1 MSAKEVAQHVGEL
14 HAHLTTA
21 VNTLNSHRNLS
32 SEHKSAVRAA
42 AGHLQEAGELH
53 FHASN
58 RASGGIGSNQMD
70 RNMVHGN
77 LRKAS
82 NKLSK
87 AHTVLKNSGVM
98 EAIGSH
104 HTVNMPKDEHVA
116 DVSARA
122 SALQQGAQPKPF
134 KRLAFAG
141 KEFRHDPESNEFV
154 EQGKGEKTINREDV
168 EYLKATQGKSSP
180 GIQKLDRA
188 LKGTPKGKSAGI
200 AGKKSLKEGDV
211 RGNRSGV
218 VGGKGVDPRRP
229 ASSRRVA
236 DRYQGS
242 DYKKFSQNP
251 LMMPGDPTKSQS
263 KGKGLPNV
271 GKKKK

>member
-14 HAHLTTA
+14 HSQLKTA
-21 VNTLNSHRNLS
+21 VNTLNTHRNLS
-32 SEHKSAVRAA
+32 SEHTSAVRAA
-42 AGHLQEAGELH
+42 AGHLEEAGELH
-53 FHASN
+53 FHATN

-98 EAIGSH
+98 DAIGSH
-104 HTVNMPKDEHVA
+104 HTVNMPKDEHIA

-122 SALQQGAQPKPF
+122 SGLQQAAQPKPF
-134 KRLAFAG
+134 ARLAFAG
-141 KEFRHDPESNEFV
+141 KSFQHDPDSGEYV
-154 EQGKGEKTINREDV
+154 EQGRGEKTINKEDV

-180 GIQKLDRA
+180 GVQKLDRA
-188 LKGTPKGKSAGI
+188 IKGTPKGKSAGI
-200 AGKKSLKEGDV
+200 AGKKSIKEGEV
-211 RGNRSGV
+211 KGNSSGV
-218 VGGKGVDPRRP
+218 VGGKGVEPRRP

-236 DRYQGS
+236 DRFQGS

-251 LMMPGDPTKSQS
+251 EMMPENPTKSQS

-271 GKKKK
+271 RKKK